1 MQAYL
6 IIFLGGGLGAA
17 ARHFVGT
24 VTARSFG
31 YGFPVGTLTVNV
43 VGSLL
48 MGCLIGW
55 LAQRA
60 LGDQSLR
67 LFLATGFLGGFTT
80 FSAFSLDT
88 ITLWERGAT
97 SLAAIYVLGSVM
109 LSVLAVFFGLAIA
122 RALFAG

>member
-1 MQAYL
+1 
-6 IIFLGGGLGAA
+6 
-17 ARHFVGT
+17 
-24 VTARSFG
+24 
-31 YGFPVGTLTVNV
+31 
-43 VGSLL
+43 